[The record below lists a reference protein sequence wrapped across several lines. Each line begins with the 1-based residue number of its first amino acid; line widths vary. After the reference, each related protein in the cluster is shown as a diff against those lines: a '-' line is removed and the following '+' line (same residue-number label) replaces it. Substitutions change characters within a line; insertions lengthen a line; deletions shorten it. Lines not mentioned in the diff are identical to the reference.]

1 MTNLH
6 HHTQTWKHYSHIIT
20 SSHIISISSSAQL
33 GYSKAISKTAIMAKP
48 RPSSK
53 RTSKADTI
61 VTNDLVTRKASTG
74 SADNP
79 EITLPSLAQDYL
91 QNKDEVMEL
100 LLKLTKA
107 LKEEREARHTMEREF
122 AELKTQQTQMRQTV
136 NQQASQ
142 LPETVRMNINRDI
155 EDMLDD
161 RDDQFANIGVYE
173 DIGELGRQMHSLE
186 EQFRDLKREQPGQL
200 ENDETLVEEGGPR
213 RVPDRVEVDLIS
225 DPFDVD
231 MSDVLM
237 KPL

>member
-1 MTNLH
+1 
-6 HHTQTWKHYSHIIT
+6 
-20 SSHIISISSSAQL
+20 
-33 GYSKAISKTAIMAKP
+33 MAKP
-48 RPSSK
+48 RPTSK
-53 RTSKADTI
+53 RTSKADT
-61 VTNDLVTRKASTG
+61 VLTNDSESRKASTEG
-74 SADNP
+74 AETPD
-79 EITLPSLAQDYL
+79 ITLPSLAQDYL

-122 AELKTQQTQMRQTV
+122 AEMKTQQTQMRQTV
-136 NQQASQ
+136 DQQASQ
-142 LPETVRMNINRDI
+142 LPETVRRNIQQDI

-161 RDDQFANIGVYE
+161 RDDQFASIGVHE
-173 DIGELGRQMHSLE
+173 DIEELERQMHSLE

-200 ENDETLVEEGGPR
+200 ETHETLVEEGGPR

-231 MSDVLM
+231 MSDVIM